1 MTVPEEPAS
10 GAAPHDG
17 RSDAPVSA
25 SSLTPSVPSLRRL
38 SARASPQPLA
48 AGLAVCVGGAIAS
61 GFHSGFPTNWVLG
74 VPEWF
79 DRLDNWVTD
88 NQQSNFFLH
97 HVIGGLASFLNSTTN
112 DVDNLLHWMT
122 WVGVLLVA
130 TLVAWLVGTW
140 RTALFSAVMVASFGV
155 LQIPN
160 GGPNG
165 TSVMWPSAMTTLAL
179 MTVSIVLSVLVGV
192 PLGIASAVWP
202 LVGKILRPV
211 LDLMQIMPAF
221 AYLVPIV
228 VLFSIGNP
236 AGIVA
241 TFIYAVPPL
250 VRFTEVGIRSVRNDV
265 IEAAESFGATR
276 GQVLRHVQ
284 LPLAAQ
290 AIMLGLNQ
298 VIMMALSIV
307 VIASLIG
314 AGGLGDPVLDALQ
327 NEHIGEGFIAGVL
340 IVFMAMWL
348 DRTSGAVGTGAP
360 AQPGSGR
367 LSRNQLSRLAGA
379 TLAVILVANYGGG
392 LGNWPSSWGFSIE
405 TPATNT
411 LNWITTQLTGVS
423 ASLSSFLT
431 LNVLNPLQRYLERP
445 AVVAR
450 RRGRRCGRL
459 AKGGPRRFALL
470 VGCVVLLGLMQ
481 APVGYTF
488 EGITSYDFPAWSDA
502 METLSLVVVALL
514 LDLVVGVP
522 LGIAAY
528 RWRLVDRILR
538 PILDFL
544 QTLPA
549 FVYLIPVVTLFS
561 VGNLAGV
568 SASFIYALPATIRAT
583 SLGLRAVQRDVIEAA
598 ESFGSSRWQ
607 LLTKVELPI
616 ARPYLVLAVNQTIV
630 LVMAEVVVAGPRRR
644 RRSRARRRHR
654 LLAVGGRARRGRRPL
669 DGADGD
675 RARPAQRSTPTAAM
689 PRHIEDHPRTA
700 LTSV

>member
-1 MTVPEEPAS
+1 M
-10 GAAPHDG
+10 
-17 RSDAPVSA
+17 SA
-25 SSLTPSVPSLRRL
+25 SSLSASVPSLRRL
-38 SARASPQPLA
+38 SDVRYLQPLTA
-48 AGLAVCVGGAIAS
+48 AAAVCVGGAIAS
-61 GFHSGFPTNWVLG
+61 GFSSGFPSSWVLG
-74 VPEWF
+74 VPRWF
-79 DRLDNWVTD
+79 DSLDNWVTD
-88 NQQSNFFLH
+88 HQQSNFFLH

-130 TLVAWLVGTW
+130 TLIAWLVGTW
-140 RTALFSAVMVASFGV
+140 RTALFAAVMVASFGV

-202 LVGKILRPV
+202 LVGKVLRPV

-250 VRFTEVGIRSVRNDV
+250 VRFTEVGIRSVRRDV
-265 IEAAESFGATR
+265 IEAAEAFGATR
-276 GQVLRHVQ
+276 RQVLRDVQ

-327 NEHIGEGFIAGVL
+327 NQHIGEGFIAGVL

-348 DRTSGAVGTGAP
+348 DRTSAAVGQHRTRA
-360 AQPGSGR
+360 AAGSRR
-367 LSRNQLSRLAGA
+367 LTRNQLGALAGGV
-379 TLAVILVANYGGG
+379 LAVILVSNYAGG
-392 LGNWPSSWGFSIE
+392 LGDWPSSWGFSLE
-405 TPATNT
+405 TPATNA
-411 LNWITTQLTGVS
+411 LNWITTELTGVS

-431 LNVLNPLQRYLERP
+431 LNVLNPLQRYLSDLP
-445 AVVAR
+445 WWIVAAVVGAV
-450 RRGRRCGRL
+450 
-459 AKGGPRRFALL
+459 AWQKGGPRRFVLL

-481 APVGYTF
+481 APENYTF
-488 EGITSYDFPAWSDA
+488 QGIVSYDFPAWSDA

-514 LDLVVGVP
+514 LDLVVGIP

-528 RWRLVDRILR
+528 RWRIADQVLR

-583 SLGLRAVQRDVIEAA
+583 TLGLRAVQRDVIEAA
-598 ESFGSSRWQ
+598 EAFGSSRWQ

-630 LVMAEVVVAGPRRR
+630 LVMAEVVVAGLVGAGGLGLDVVTGFS
-644 RRSRARRRHR
+644 RSEVGLGAAAGLSMVLMGIVLDRLSESNPERTRA
-654 LLAVGGRARRGRRPL
+654 
-669 DGADGD
+669 
-675 RARPAQRSTPTAAM
+675 AA
-689 PRHIEDHPRTA
+689 H
-700 LTSV
+700 

>member
-1 MTVPEEPAS
+1 
-10 GAAPHDG
+10 
-17 RSDAPVSA
+17 VSA
-25 SSLTPSVPSLRRL
+25 PSLTSTAPSLRRL
-38 SARASPQPLA
+38 SELRFVQPLA
-48 AGLAVCVGGAIAS
+48 VGLALCVGGAIAS
-61 GFHSGFPTNWVLG
+61 GFHSGFPSRWVLG

-88 NQQSNFFLH
+88 HQQSNFFLH
-97 HVIGGLASFLNSTTN
+97 HVIGGLADFLNSTTN

-130 TLVAWLVGTW
+130 TLVAWLVGNW
-140 RTALFSAVMVASFGV
+140 RTALFSALMVASFGV

-179 MTVSIVLSVLVGV
+179 MTVSIILSVIAGV

-202 LVGKILRPV
+202 LLGKILRPV

-250 VRFTEVGIRSVRNDV
+250 VRFTEVGIRSVRRDV

-276 GQVLRHVQ
+276 RQVLRHVQ

-348 DRTSGAVGTGAP
+348 DRTSAALGQRRSRAAKG
-360 AQPGSGR
+360 GR
-367 LSRNQLSRLAGA
+367 SLTRNQLLALAGA
-379 TLAVILVANYGGG
+379 VLAVILVSNYAGG
-392 LGNWPSSWGFSIE
+392 LGNWPSGWGFSIE
-405 TPATNT
+405 TPATNA

-423 ASLSSFLT
+423 ESLSSFLT
-431 LNVLNPLQRYLERP
+431 LNVLNPLQRYLSDLP
-445 AVVAR
+445 WWLVAAVVGAV
-450 RRGRRCGRL
+450 
-459 AKGGPRRFALL
+459 AWQKGGPRRCLLL
-470 VGCVVLLGLMQ
+470 VSCVVLLGLMQ

-488 EGITSYDFPAWSDA
+488 QGIVSYDFSAWSDA
-502 METLSLVVVALL
+502 METLSLVVVALV
-514 LDLVVGVP
+514 LDLLVGIP

-528 RWRLVDRILR
+528 RWRVADQVLR

-568 SASFIYALPATIRAT
+568 TASFVYALPATIRAT
-583 SLGLRAVQRDVIEAA
+583 TLGLRAVQRDVIEAA
-598 ESFGSSRWQ
+598 EAFGSSRWQ

-616 ARPYLVLAVNQTIV
+616 ARPYLVLAVNQTII
-630 LVMAEVVVAGPRRR
+630 LVMAEVVVAGLVGAGGLGLDVVTGFS
-644 RRSRARRRHR
+644 RSETGLGAAAGLSMVLMGIVLSEPNPER
-654 LLAVGGRARRGRRPL
+654 GRA
-669 DGADGD
+669 GA
-675 RARPAQRSTPTAAM
+675 
-689 PRHIEDHPRTA
+689 H
-700 LTSV
+700 